1 MPVPTSNPEDTQ
13 AAIAVLI
20 AISACLGVAYWRTV
34 LKVVLVILLALTICG
49 AVVGIEGVTS
59 LMAAHHR

>member
-1 MPVPTSNPEDTQ
+1 MPVPTSNTEDTQ

-20 AISACLGVAYWRTV
+20 AISACLCVAYWRTV

-59 LMAAHHR
+59 LMAVHHR